1 VVSMSAVASF
11 GEELRRERETR
22 GIRLDQ
28 IIQTT
33 KISSRHLKALESDEF
48 GMMPGG
54 VFNKGIVRSY
64 ARVVGLDEEECVSR
78 FMSAYKASGEMLED
92 DANWTAFAENIGRT
106 RDPERKKTL
115 TRLRWAGL
123 VLMICALA
131 ASGLFT
137 YNWLAP
143 RQGWTPIN
151 LPHFAISLPR

>member
-1 VVSMSAVASF
+1 MAFMTTVASF
-11 GEELRRERETR
+11 GQELRRERETR

-33 KISSRHLKALESDEF
+33 KISSRHLKALEGDEF

-64 ARVVGLDEEECVSR
+64 ARVVGLDEEECVLR

-92 DANWTAFAENIGRT
+92 DANWTEFAENIGRT
-106 RDPERKKTL
+106 RDPERKKTMA
-115 TRLRWAGL
+115 RLRWAGV
-123 VLMICALA
+123 VLLMGALA

-143 RQGWTPIN
+143 RQGWNPVTV
-151 LPHFAISLPR
+151 PHIAISLPQ